1 MVFPRSDG
9 RFVSRGYGWATLL
22 EPANPKKGMK
32 AAIEL
37 DGLVIDEVSFG
48 RGRSRGRGE
57 EGGRREGEVVVSFE
71 KRVFERELTVFYLF
85 ASSLCFL
92 SNMIYT

>member
-22 EPANPKKGMK
+22 DPANPKKGMK

-37 DGLVIDEVSFG
+37 DGLVIDEVSQGTSWGKRGREG
-48 RGRSRGRGE
+48 RGKERS
-57 EGGRREGEVVVSFE
+57 VVSSNGFS
-71 KRVFERELTVFYLF
+71 FGRELT
-85 ASSLCFL
+85 FL
-92 SNMIYT
+92 SSVAFLYFVF